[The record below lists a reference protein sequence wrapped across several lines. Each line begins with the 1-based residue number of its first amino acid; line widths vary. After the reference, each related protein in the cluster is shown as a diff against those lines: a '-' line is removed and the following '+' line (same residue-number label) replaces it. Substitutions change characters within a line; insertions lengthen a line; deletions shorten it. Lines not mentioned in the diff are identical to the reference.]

1 MSLTPVPNYK
11 DRDQE
16 TADSGLNVAEVRK
29 EREGEEMINSNFY
42 LCLIYS
48 SVSLRLAEMPTLE
61 EVITANS
68 WGHLDGSEVTVEA
81 AEDH

>member
-16 TADSGLNVAEVRK
+16 TADSGSEEG

-68 WGHLDGSEVTVEA
+68 WGHF
-81 AEDH
+81 

>member
-48 SVSLRLAEMPTLE
+48 SVSLRLAEMPTLRP
-61 EVITANS
+61 
-68 WGHLDGSEVTVEA
+68 GYHC
-81 AEDH
+81 

>member
-68 WGHLDGSEVTVEA
+68 WGHF
-81 AEDH
+81 

>member
-29 EREGEEMINSNFY
+29 ERRREEMINSNFY

-48 SVSLRLAEMPTLE
+48 SVSLRLAEMPTLRP
-61 EVITANS
+61 
-68 WGHLDGSEVTVEA
+68 GYH
-81 AEDH
+81 

>member
-1 MSLTPVPNYK
+1 M
-11 DRDQE
+11 
-16 TADSGLNVAEVRK
+16 AEVRK

-48 SVSLRLAEMPTLE
+48 SVSLRLAKDADTE
-61 EVITANS
+61 EVITDNS
-68 WGHLDGSEVTVEA
+68 WGHLVGSEVTVEA